1 MNNKAPLISVI
12 IPTYNRVNTV
22 GNAINSALA
31 QTYPNVEIIVVDDGS
46 TDETEEL
53 IKGFPEIQYIKKPN
67 GGQASARNMGLKYA
81 QGKYIASL
89 DSDDVWDTT
98 FLEKTV
104 SKIEK
109 ENLDF
114 VFANWQQQQPDGNYV
129 DYLTLQYIYLPS
141 YLQKKP
147 NTWVDL
153 NYTDLRKVYLAGCPS
168 PSSSLLIRATVLKK
182 MGWNEE
188 MNIGDDWCM
197 LLDIMFNNPNM
208 KAAYTT
214 EILWTKHINCQNIY
228 DGRNRIEVLNL
239 LHIKD
244 KSVLIQRY
252 RHLMTK
258 LEIKVL
264 EKEYVMNL
272 IMASKEILIMN
283 KDNIKSTRYVFE
295 ALFYHPLL
303 RCEVLYSTLIKKL
316 KLNSPVT
323 LAYKE

>member
-168 PSSSLLIRATVLKK
+168 PSSSLLIRATILKK

-283 KDNIKSTRYVFE
+283 KDIIQSTKYVFE
-295 ALFYHPLL
+295 ALFYHPLIS
-303 RCEVLYSTLIKKL
+303 CEVLYSTLIKKL
-316 KLNSPVT
+316 KLNSPET